1 MLLLSYPLRKHLR
14 SVFPRPWCNWT
25 PWVPE
30 DRCVSMLSKLP
41 PCPPPTH
48 RPRHVHLSS
57 PCFSTAWAPDSRVPS
72 LHPGGFLYPSFLD
85 EDDWSPWHQMVLIKK
100 WLKNPIF
107 KKTSWCQ
114 DSDHRSILAGLR
126 TPNWIYM
133 LILRTLA
140 SQVIYTANRLVV
152 FDSKWKITCRSWP
165 PLSVARNSLN
175 DSNTEVHIR
184 WCY

>member
-1 MLLLSYPLRKHLR
+1 MVQQNPVS
-14 SVFPRPWCNWT
+14 PWGYVCN
-25 PWVPE
+25 
-30 DRCVSMLSKLP
+30 CAFKASSLP
-41 PCPPPTH
+41 TTHPPTH
-48 RPRHVHLSS
+48 QATPIVRLSI
-57 PCFSTAWAPDSRVPS
+57 CFSRAWPPDSRVPS

-100 WLKNPIF
+100 WLKNPFF
-107 KKTSWCQ
+107 KKTSWCK

-140 SQVIYTANRLVV
+140 SQVIYTANRFAV
-152 FDSKWKITCRSWP
+152 FDSKWKITCQSWP
-165 PLSVARNSLN
+165 PLSVARNSLS